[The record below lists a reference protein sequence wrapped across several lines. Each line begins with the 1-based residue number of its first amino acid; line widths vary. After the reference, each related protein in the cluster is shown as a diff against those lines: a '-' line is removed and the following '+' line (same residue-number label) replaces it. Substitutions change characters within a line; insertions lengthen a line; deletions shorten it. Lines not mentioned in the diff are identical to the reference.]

1 MSSKNSLSDR
11 KPARRGGV
19 SRREFARRTAMA
31 TAAAAAWPGTLL
43 GEAAATAPG
52 TTHIERTTSATPLS
66 PSSQAEVDLRVHAIL
81 GTYGSR
87 LNNEQK
93 SDVRRLAAETQ
104 KSIDKLRSYAL
115 DNSDQP
121 ATVLKP
127 LMERPAR
134 PAGQSASAPAKKP
147 KT

>member
-11 KPARRGGV
+11 KSARHGGV
-19 SRREFARRTAMA
+19 SRREFARRTALA

-52 TTHIERTTSATPLS
+52 TTLLEQTTSVTPLS
-66 PSSQAEVDLRVHAIL
+66 PSSQAEVDIRVHAIL
-81 GTYGSR
+81 SKYGSR

-104 KSIDKLRSYAL
+104 KSIDKLRAYAL

-134 PAGQSASAPAKKP
+134 PAGQPASARAQKP

>member
-11 KPARRGGV
+11 KSARHGGV

-31 TAAAAAWPGTLL
+31 TAAAA
-43 GEAAATAPG
+43 PG
-52 TTHIERTTSATPLS
+52 TTHLEQTTSVAPLS
-66 PSSQAEVDLRVHAIL
+66 PSSQAEVDIRAHAIL
-81 GTYGSR
+81 TKYGSR

-104 KSIDKLRSYAL
+104 KYIDKLRAYAL

-134 PAGQSASAPAKKP
+134 PAGQPASARAKKP

>member
-1 MSSKNSLSDR
+1 M
-11 KPARRGGV
+11 
-19 SRREFARRTAMA
+19 
-31 TAAAAAWPGTLL
+31 
-43 GEAAATAPG
+43 
-52 TTHIERTTSATPLS
+52 
-66 PSSQAEVDLRVHAIL
+66 RVHAIL
-81 GTYGSR
+81 SKYGSR

-134 PAGQSASAPAKKP
+134 PAGQLASTPARKP

>member
-1 MSSKNSLSDR
+1 MTSKNSLSDR
-11 KPARRGGV
+11 KSARHGEV

-31 TAAAAAWPGTLL
+31 TAAAAAWPGVLL
-43 GEAAATAPG
+43 TEAAATAPG
-52 TTHIERTTSATPLS
+52 TTHLEQTASVTPLS
-66 PSSQAEVDLRVHAIL
+66 PSSQAEVDMRFHAIL
-81 GTYGSR
+81 SKYGSR
-87 LNNEQK
+87 LNDEQK

-104 KSIDKLRSYAL
+104 KNLDKLRAYAL
-115 DNSDQP
+115 DNSEQP

-134 PAGQSASAPAKKP
+134 PAGQPASAPAQKP